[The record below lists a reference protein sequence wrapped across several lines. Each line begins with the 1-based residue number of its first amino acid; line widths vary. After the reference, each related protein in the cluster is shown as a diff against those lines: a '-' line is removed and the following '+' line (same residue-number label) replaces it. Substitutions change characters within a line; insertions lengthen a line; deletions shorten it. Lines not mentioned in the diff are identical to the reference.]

1 VVRIVVN
8 VAGAAAAALFAQAS
22 LRFYLETHRL
32 VGGLFFVEQT
42 WFVIAF
48 LARRPTRAANPSL
61 GSWLLAVGGTFG
73 GVLFR
78 PAGAHP
84 GWGVAG
90 GLALQ
95 LVGLAVCIVSL
106 AALGRSF
113 GLTAADRGVKT
124 RGPYAVV
131 RHPIYASYL
140 MIQSGYVLQA
150 VSVRNIVILALVSG
164 CNIGRALVEE
174 RVLARSPAYRTY
186 QEKVRWRLIPGL
198 W

>member
-1 VVRIVVN
+1 VVKIVVN

-22 LRFYLETHRL
+22 LRYYLETHRL
-32 VGGLFFVEQT
+32 VGGLFLVEQT
-42 WFVIAF
+42 WFVVAF
-48 LARRPTRAANPSL
+48 LARRPARAINVSL
-61 GSWLLAVGGTFG
+61 GSWLLAFGGTFG

-84 GWGVAG
+84 GWGVAS

-95 LVGLAVCIVSL
+95 LVGLAMCIASL

-140 MIQSGYVLQA
+140 LIQSGYLLQA
-150 VSVRNIVILALVSG
+150 VSVRNIVILVLVSG
-164 CNIGRALVEE
+164 CNVGRALVEE
-174 RVLARSPAYRTY
+174 RVLARSPAYLAY
-186 QEKVRWRLIPGL
+186 EQKVRWRLIPGL